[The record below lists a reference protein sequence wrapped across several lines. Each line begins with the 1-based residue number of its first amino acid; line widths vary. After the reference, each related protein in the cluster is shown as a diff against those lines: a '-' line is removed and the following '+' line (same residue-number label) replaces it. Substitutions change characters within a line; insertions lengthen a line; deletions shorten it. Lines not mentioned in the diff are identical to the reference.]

1 MSMSDSNT
9 IKENAGNVNIKAVF
23 FDIDGTLTSFK
34 THRVPQST
42 LEAIRHL
49 KAKGIKVIVATGRS
63 FEAISELLQL
73 EFDGF
78 ICFNGSCC
86 LLDNHEVVYRK
97 PISATDIQSLLDY
110 TLTNALSFSLMYEKG
125 VLVSDVTPETVG
137 MYAHLNI
144 PVPPALDRENVDV
157 ETVLQA
163 NIFLRPEDEKDFM
176 DKVMPDSNS
185 SRWTPLFADVNGR
198 DMSKKHGV
206 ESFCNHFG
214 ILPEETMAF
223 GDGGNDKTML
233 LHAGIGVAMGNANP
247 GIKEIA
253 NHITDDVDNDG
264 IWNALKYFQVI

>member
-1 MSMSDSNT
+1 MS
-9 IKENAGNVNIKAVF
+9 AGNVKIKAVF

-34 THRVPQST
+34 THRVPDSSI
-42 LEAIRHL
+42 EAIRQL
-49 KAKGIKVIVATGRS
+49 KSKGIKVIVATGRS
-63 FEAISELLQL
+63 FEAITDLLHLQ
-73 EFDGF
+73 FDGF

-86 LLDNHEVVYRK
+86 LLQNYEVVYRK
-97 PISATDIQSLLDY
+97 PINADNIRNLLDY
-110 TLTNALSFSLMYEKG
+110 TLTNAVSFSLMYEKG

-144 PVPPALDRENVDV
+144 PVPPALDRANVDV

-163 NIFLRPEDEKDFM
+163 NIFLRPEDEKEFM

-185 SRWTPLFADVNGR
+185 SRWTPLFADVNCK
-198 DMSKKHGV
+198 DMSKKNGV
-206 ESFCNHFG
+206 ENFCTHFG

-233 LHAGIGVAMGNANP
+233 LHTGIGVAMGNANA

-253 NHITDDVDNDG
+253 NYITDDVDSDG